1 MCEQTPDLRIL
12 PRRDIP
18 HPGFCVLKFLDPP
31 LVCSTMHTSWPNE
44 YGISFRA
51 HQKAFVNM
59 FSSFIQGFYGGYQI
73 TCTKP
78 FRDTIIR
85 TSP

>member
-1 MCEQTPDLRIL
+1 MCEQTPNSTAPGPRPRI
-12 PRRDIP
+12 
-18 HPGFCVLKFLDPP
+18 LKFLDPQ